1 MQHELQWFNQ
11 FGSYG
16 MYQKQMEYLPNR
28 QEKQMGSRGVSEGF
42 KTAVKVGEEMAFCLL
57 ACAQDCLLGASWHQ
71 SPAH

>member
-1 MQHELQWFNQ
+1 
-11 FGSYG
+11 

-57 ACAQDCLLGASWHQ
+57 ACALELAPKS
-71 SPAH
+71 SPLEAP